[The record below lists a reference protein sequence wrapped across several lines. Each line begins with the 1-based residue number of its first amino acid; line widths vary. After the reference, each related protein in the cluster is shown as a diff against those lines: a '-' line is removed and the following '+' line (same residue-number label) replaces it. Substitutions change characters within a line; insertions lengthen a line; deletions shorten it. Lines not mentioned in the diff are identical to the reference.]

1 MSSETSR
8 RSLESLFLFLFW
20 RRSPFSPYV
29 TPHFPYISPTFS
41 SKALD
46 TLAKDAVC
54 EMTGKDDYQVGDLSI
69 EVDKRV
75 KQNVATF
82 TGKESYEAGDLSR
95 EVLTSTPPYNPPL
108 QPPLPPSSPLPL
120 PSSLYPLPFT
130 LFPLPSSIYPLPFT
144 LFPSPPPPCSPHP
157 PPRPPPRKVAKRV
170 GDRVSEFTGKGE
182 YQFGDI
188 SREIEKRRAEWVDE
202 YLGKV
207 SSHPPHF
214 PHMPHPIFPTYH
226 RHYFCGPWKGVRV
239 WRHYQEGGLRL
250 HWEGRVPIWRHLQE
264 AHGQSLWKTQA
275 GRAVTTQRWG
285 GGGGKCVGA
294 SVRGLTH
301 EMIGT

>member
-108 QPPLPPSSPLPL
+108 QPPL
-120 PSSLYPLPFT
+120 
-130 LFPLPSSIYPLPFT
+130 
-144 LFPSPPPPCSPHP
+144 H
-157 PPRPPPRKVAKRV
+157 R
-170 GDRVSEFTGKGE
+170 
-182 YQFGDI
+182 QFFEDH
-188 SREIEKRRAEWVDE
+188 K
-202 YLGKV
+202 
-207 SSHPPHF
+207 
-214 PHMPHPIFPTYH
+214 
-226 RHYFCGPWKGVRV
+226 
-239 WRHYQEGGLRL
+239 
-250 HWEGRVPIWRHLQE
+250 
-264 AHGQSLWKTQA
+264 
-275 GRAVTTQRWG
+275 
-285 GGGGKCVGA
+285 
-294 SVRGLTH
+294 
-301 EMIGT
+301 

>member
-108 QPPLPPSSPLPL
+108 QPPLQPSPTTPPS
-120 PSSLYPLPFT
+120 
-130 LFPLPSSIYPLPFT
+130 
-144 LFPSPPPPCSPHP
+144 
-157 PPRPPPRKVAKRV
+157 PR
-170 GDRVSEFTGKGE
+170 
-182 YQFGDI
+182 
-188 SREIEKRRAEWVDE
+188 
-202 YLGKV
+202 
-207 SSHPPHF
+207 
-214 PHMPHPIFPTYH
+214 
-226 RHYFCGPWKGVRV
+226 
-239 WRHYQEGGLRL
+239 
-250 HWEGRVPIWRHLQE
+250 
-264 AHGQSLWKTQA
+264 
-275 GRAVTTQRWG
+275 
-285 GGGGKCVGA
+285 
-294 SVRGLTH
+294 
-301 EMIGT
+301 

>member
-95 EVLTSTPPYNPPL
+95 EIDARIKKLGVQNCY
-108 QPPLPPSSPLPL
+108 
-120 PSSLYPLPFT
+120 
-130 LFPLPSSIYPLPFT
+130 FPMFVSQAKLEAEKEHVEGFAPE
-144 LFPSPPPPCSPHP
+144 
-157 PPRPPPRKVAKRV
+157 VA
-170 GDRVSEFTGKGE
+170 
-182 YQFGDI
+182 
-188 SREIEKRRAEWVDE
+188 WV
-202 YLGKV
+202 
-207 SSHPPHF
+207 
-214 PHMPHPIFPTYH
+214 
-226 RHYFCGPWKGVRV
+226 
-239 WRHYQEGGLRL
+239 
-250 HWEGRVPIWRHLQE
+250 
-264 AHGQSLWKTQA
+264 A
-275 GRAVTTQRWG
+275 
-285 GGGGKCVGA
+285 
-294 SVRGLTH
+294 
-301 EMIGT
+301 